1 MSATSIKR
9 DRHRTEAMRTSP
21 NAHASTA
28 ALRRKVPVMQPQ
40 DFNAK
45 KNAKDSIT
53 VAELAAAF
61 YDAAFA
67 ELKDERLAHQVSTD
81 MMVDYLGRMRG

>member
-1 MSATSIKR
+1 
-9 DRHRTEAMRTSP
+9 
-21 NAHASTA
+21 
-28 ALRRKVPVMQPQ
+28 MQPQ